1 MLTVVT
7 LDSGPGRR
15 PGAYSPPGGGHLNR
29 QLVTNDPAA
38 GVAITRIVTGSRVI
52 REASMSTV
60 RAPGALTR
68 LARRHGLA
76 RSPLRRT
83 TDRIE
88 AAATAVVTI
97 LALLVVPL
105 AVVIAMGSY
114 HHELS
119 EARTREAQ
127 PTTVTAVLLTDP
139 QPQRATSFERGLSAG
154 ITARARWVLP
164 NGQQRSAPLQVD
176 ADRHA
181 GDRVPIW
188 IDRYGNRTDP
198 PPNLGCMIVNGAVIG
213 FDLMLGGWML
223 LGALWWAVCRVLG
236 RINAAWWEVQWART
250 EPRWSHRPGQ

>member
-1 MLTVVT
+1 
-7 LDSGPGRR
+7 
-15 PGAYSPPGGGHLNR
+15 
-29 QLVTNDPAA
+29 
-38 GVAITRIVTGSRVI
+38 
-52 REASMSTV
+52 MSTV
-60 RAPGALTR
+60 RAAGSLTQ
-68 LARRHGLA
+68 LARRHGLV

-88 AAATAVVTI
+88 AAVTAVLAI

-105 AVVIAMGSY
+105 ATLIAMGIY
-114 HHELS
+114 HHERA
-119 EARTREAQ
+119 EAGARDAQ
-127 PTTVTAVLLTDP
+127 RAAVTAVLLTDP
-139 QPQRATSFERGLSAG
+139 EPQQATSSEQGLSAE

-164 NGQQRSAPLQVD
+164 NGQQRSAPLGVG